1 MIPSQNSLKKEEM
14 LLEKILERDNLIQR
28 FLVQDLTTFKT
39 QYLSMVVNNNL
50 NMDLAQEYK

>member
-14 LLEKILERDNLIQR
+14 LLEKILEQDNLIQE
-28 FLVQDLTTFKT
+28 FLVQDLMTFKT
-39 QYLSMVVNNNL
+39 QYLSMAVNNNL

>member
-1 MIPSQNSLKKEEM
+1 MIPSQNFLKKEEM
-14 LLEKILERDNLIQR
+14 PLEKILEQDNLILR
-28 FLVQDLTTFKT
+28 FLVQDLMTFKM